1 MNLESV
7 ERPDA
12 WLNEDESLPYDVIGE
27 SEEGRPIRALTAGRG
42 PRRMSLLAG
51 AHADEPAGP
60 TTLRALAAALM
71 TTPEAFRALLEEWT
85 LCIVPH
91 VNPDGEARNASWRAA
106 WPDVRAYLRDVIRE
120 KPGRD
125 VEFGYPDMRPENR
138 VVAAYLRTHG
148 PFDVHASLHGMGFS
162 DGAMLLI
169 DKHWGYRTEHM
180 QQAFARAASEHGLR
194 LHDHNRKGEKGF
206 FRIAEGFTTTP
217 EGAAMRTWFRSRG
230 DEPSALLFR
239 DSSMEFVRSLGGDP
253 LSVVTELPLF
263 LVEGA
268 REPETPTAYLAFR
281 ELLPEIRAHLAAAAA
296 PLDADAATGGHGT
309 DTGAANGGHGTDTGA
324 ANGGHGD
331 ARAAALWEPFGLHPI
346 PVRAAV
352 DIHLRTIEAAA
363 ATIRGM

>member
-1 MNLESV
+1 MTREKTVMNLDQV
-7 ERPDA
+7 VRPDE
-12 WLNEDESLPYDVIGE
+12 WLDTDPDLDPLDPDPAPDRSYDVTYTVIGE
-27 SEEGRPIRALTAGRG
+27 SEEGRPIRALTAGSG
-42 PRRMSLLAG
+42 PRRMSLVAG

-60 TTLRALAAALM
+60 TTLRALVAAIG
-71 TTPEAFRALLEEWT
+71 TCPDAFSDLLREWT

-91 VNPDGEARNASWRAA
+91 VNPDGEARNASWRGA
-106 WPDVRAYLRDVIRE
+106 WPDVEAYIRDVIRE

-138 VVAAYLRTHG
+138 VVAAYLRTQG
-148 PFDVHASLHGMGFS
+148 PFHVHASLHGMGFS
-162 DGAMLLI
+162 DGAMLLV
-169 DKHWGYRTEHM
+169 DKHWGYRTEHL
-180 QQAFARAASEHGLR
+180 QRVFTNISASHGMR

-263 LVEGA
+263 LVNGE
-268 REPETPTAYLAFR
+268 RKPEVPTAYMAFR
-281 ELLPEIRAHLAAAAA
+281 DRLPEIRLGLAAGR
-296 PLDADAATGGHGT
+296 DV
-309 DTGAANGGHGTDTGA
+309 
-324 ANGGHGD
+324 
-331 ARAAALWEPFGLHPI
+331 AALWKPFGLAPL

-352 DIHLRTIEAAA
+352 DIHLRVIEAAA
-363 ATIRGM
+363 AEAR